1 MPALWENKVTFVSVS
16 QFFGLSHVLL
26 LSICLWT
33 LCNSMSYCLT
43 WGKKNEKEKK
53 REDQRRKENNKSPAV
68 FKLVQGVFLVFLD
81 ATGRWALGFAF
92 LPSYGFERMG
102 TRSGLQFPGLCW
114 PRSSVSFQAQ
124 INHSVSG
131 CTV

>member
-43 WGKKNEKEKK
+43 WGKKKK
-53 REDQRRKENNKSPAV
+53 RKDLKRKNN
-68 FKLVQGVFLVFLD
+68 
-81 ATGRWALGFAF
+81 
-92 LPSYGFERMG
+92 
-102 TRSGLQFPGLCW
+102 
-114 PRSSVSFQAQ
+114 
-124 INHSVSG
+124 
-131 CTV
+131 